1 MGCSKLL
8 SSGRVLATILNL
20 GKSGT
25 TPGLNLFGTFVIC
38 SSLAAAGCARPVE
51 ERTASEKKVRAA
63 HRRTLNLAKEEKNDP
78 RWQEAAAEVAREP
91 EDILAR
97 TTSDT
102 SQPLGRL
109 VRGSHLKKKLL
120 LTFDDGP
127 HSKSTPVLLRILHE
141 EKVPATFFVIGK
153 MAVKRPDLIQAIHQ
167 AGQTLANHSFS
178 HVTLS
183 KLSPEDQRIEYRANN
198 DYVKKLTGVQ
208 MRFCRPPGGDLTSAT
223 IRAGQDE
230 GLTTVLWTDDPGDFA
245 NPGDG
250 IVLDRTLKRLS
261 NGGVILLHDGS
272 PNTMAVLRE
281 LIHEAKE
288 RGFSF
293 ATPQEMVRDLGELQN
308 PVAAQAPRSLLAERE
323 PAKRGEGR

>member
-1 MGCSKLL
+1 M
-8 SSGRVLATILNL
+8 
-20 GKSGT
+20 
-25 TPGLNLFGTFVIC
+25 
-38 SSLAAAGCARPVE
+38 
-51 ERTASEKKVRAA
+51 
-63 HRRTLNLAKEEKNDP
+63 LNLAKEEKNDP
-78 RWQEAAAEVAREP
+78 YWQAAAVEVAREP
-91 EDILAR
+91 EDVLAHAA
-97 TTSDT
+97 SIVPP
-102 SQPLGRL
+102 PLGRF

-127 HSKSTPVLLRILHE
+127 HPQSTPLLLRMLHD

-153 MAVKRPDLIQAIHQ
+153 MAEKRPDLILAIKQ

-198 DYVKKLTGVQ
+198 DLVKKLTGIQ
-208 MRFCRPPGGDLTSAT
+208 MRFCRPPGGDLTNVT

-272 PNTMAVLRE
+272 PNTIDVLRE
-281 LIHEAKE
+281 LIHEAKA

-293 ATPQEMVRDLGELQN
+293 ATPQEMLDDLSELGV
-308 PVAAQAPRSLLAERE
+308 PGTGRASKSFVAERE
-323 PAKRGEGR
+323 AARGEAERQ